1 MRRRN
6 ADMPPSSP
14 RRKRVDQR
22 REGWGALIRVTACCV
37 LISVAVGTVVPRLA
51 GGLGGGVETVGPS
64 VGFVDVR
71 VPAETVPVNLGRP
84 IGSVA
89 GGTLDAQ
96 VFMCSLDRDTYF
108 HQPYKYPMF
117 KDLVRLSGG
126 CQGAQSTTTSI
137 SKLQEEIDA
146 NPDGYLEP
154 TGFVFHMSR
163 CGSTLTANLMGSS
176 PHNIV
181 YSESKPPVAV
191 MSLCDQVRCTEEQ
204 RVAALRTVI
213 LAMGKTSFHKH
224 MFFKFQSSQ
233 TRFIHYYRKAF
244 PNTPWVFVYRDPV
257 PVMMSLLG
265 FKAGMRQRPSRST
278 PCLRSMGAPPD
289 ETAKLLGMS
298 TSEAKNAPDER
309 YCAAHLATLVESAL
323 GSVDDA
329 AASGGAE
336 GHAVDYETLPNAI
349 VPVMSELFKAPLTP
363 EEEYYALEISSWYAK
378 SRGEAYNFSPDTK
391 AKEDHASPEV
401 EQAASSILEP
411 FYPRLHE
418 AGVAASS
425 IPKELAVGYSPGDK
439 RSAQGEVPSIPQ
451 ISDEDFYATPEH
463 MRGLDRVVD
472 PLAPDFMASSKFKS
486 MPMEAFECPD
496 TPPADYPKGYP
507 AMDVI
512 NHWNPDDADQVP
524 PLHYL
529 STCRFDYQRELA
541 KAERYSSAEKPF
553 ILYNIPSV
561 DAASGRWSDPA
572 YMEKIFGATRKYA
585 TEHST
590 DNHFMYF
597 NHKLAKQAKH
607 AQHSE
612 LNLTDWK
619 PPTDSVNLSYRQW
632 LDLALK
638 HGKGDGEHWYFRVGD
653 ANNKV
658 VLNEMEIFQKPE
670 NGKGNIFLV
679 DPRGQRG
686 IHCRFGMPGV
696 IAEAHFDG
704 SRNMV
709 AMVSGVRRWIMA
721 HPNQCES
728 MYLLPKAH
736 PSGRHSDVD
745 WSNPDLDKFP
755 DFPKTLISEV
765 LLKAGE
771 VLYVPTQW
779 FHYISN
785 IGINAQCNSR
795 SGIAM
800 DYDGDLDK
808 CGFGSHSSR
817 QRSRRPVKKSVYN

>member
-6 ADMPPSSP
+6 ADMPPSP
-14 RRKRVDQR
+14 PPRKRLDPR
-22 REGWGALIRVTACCV
+22 GEGWGALFRVTACCI
-37 LISVAVGTVVPRLA
+37 LISVGVGTVVPRWA
-51 GGLGGGVETVGPS
+51 SGLGGDRPS
-64 VGFVDVR
+64 AGFVEVR

-84 IGSVA
+84 IGSA
-89 GGTLDAQ
+89 GGGALDAQ

-117 KDLVRLSGG
+117 KDLVKLSGG
-126 CQGAQSTTTSI
+126 CQGAQSTVTSL

-146 NPDGYLEP
+146 NPQGYLEP
-154 TGFVFHMSR
+154 TGFAFHMSR

-176 PHNIV
+176 PYNIV

-191 MSLCDQVRCTEEQ
+191 MSLCDQVGCTDEQ

-233 TRFIHYYRKAF
+233 TRLIHYYRKAF

-278 PCLRSMGAPPD
+278 PCLRSKGAPPD

-329 AASGGAE
+329 AANGEAG

-349 VPVMSELFKAPLTP
+349 VPVMSDLFKAPLTP

-411 FYPRLHE
+411 FYSRLHE

-425 IPKELAVGYSPGDK
+425 IPKELAVGFSPGVK
-439 RSAQGEVPSIPQ
+439 LSAPQEVSAIPH
-451 ISDEDFYATPEH
+451 ISDEEFYATPEH
-463 MRGLDRVVD
+463 LRGLDRVVD
-472 PLAPDFMASSKFKS
+472 PLAPDFMASSKYKS

-541 KAERYSSAEKPF
+541 KAERYSAAEKPF

-572 YMEKIFGATRKYA
+572 YMEKIFGPTRKYA

-597 NHKLAKQAKH
+597 NHKLAQQANKH
-607 AQHSE
+607 AE

-658 VLNEMEIFQKPE
+658 VLNEMEIFQKPTD
-670 NGKGNIFLV
+670 GRGNIFLV
-679 DPRGQRG
+679 EPRGQRG

-696 IAEAHFDG
+696 
-704 SRNMV
+704 R
-709 AMVSGVRRWIMA
+709 
-721 HPNQCES
+721 
-728 MYLLPKAH
+728 
-736 PSGRHSDVD
+736 
-745 WSNPDLDKFP
+745 
-755 DFPKTLISEV
+755 
-765 LLKAGE
+765 
-771 VLYVPTQW
+771 
-779 FHYISN
+779 
-785 IGINAQCNSR
+785 
-795 SGIAM
+795 
-800 DYDGDLDK
+800 
-808 CGFGSHSSR
+808 
-817 QRSRRPVKKSVYN
+817 